1 MRPNIAVNSDTLD
14 EKEKL
19 GLLSAKPVLYIL
31 VLVLSIYGTYAYK
44 LRVDGIFACSAEGYA
59 SDHYL
64 ADCNAGAYGDY
75 DHGAFWFDLEP
86 DAQRFVSRADV
97 LFLGSSQL
105 QFALSTP
112 ATVNWFATLKH
123 SYYLLGF
130 THTENVSFTDPLLE
144 KLNPEASVYV
154 INVDRFFHSRETP
167 PVAEIFHGKDSGDR
181 YARKQLWQS
190 VHRSVCTLIPATCGN
205 QLAVFRSREN
215 GTWILKGSAGLNAAD
230 VSDGPAT
237 NQEQWDEFATLGQQF
252 ISKLPVENDCIVLT
266 LAPWA
271 GTRRAEATAIARA
284 LGLNLIAPN
293 LEGLATYDGS
303 HLDLP
308 SRERWAAAFFNAAG
322 PQIRQCL
329 NKPEQSQ
336 R

>member
-1 MRPNIAVNSDTLD
+1 MHPDLTANSEAID
-14 EKEKL
+14 EKKKP
-19 GLLSAKPVLYIL
+19 GLLSVKPVLYIILL
-31 VLVLSIYGTYAYK
+31 VMSIYGTYAYK
-44 LRVDGIFACSAEGYA
+44 LRVDGIFACSADGYA
-59 SDHYL
+59 SDRYL

-75 DHGAFWFDLEP
+75 DHGAFWFGLEP
-86 DAQRFVSRADV
+86 DAQRFVANAEV

-112 ATVNWFATLKH
+112 ATVDWFSSPKA

-130 THTENVSFTDPLLE
+130 THTENVNFVNPLFE
-144 KLNPEASVYV
+144 KLNPQAKVYV

-167 PVAEIFHGKDSGDR
+167 PAAEIFHGKGMRDR
-181 YARKQLWQS
+181 YAQKQLWQS
-190 VHRSVCTLIPATCGN
+190 VHRSICTLLPAICGN
-205 QLAVFRSREN
+205 QLTVFRSREN
-215 GTWILKGSAGLNAAD
+215 GNWILKGSAGLQAAD

-237 NQEQWDEFATLGQQF
+237 NQEQWDDFAAIGQQF
-252 ISKLPVENDCIVLT
+252 ISKLPVEHDCIVLT

-293 LEGLATYDGS
+293 LEDLVTYDGT

-308 SRERWAAAFFNAAG
+308 SRERWAMAFFDAAG

-329 NKPEQSQ
+329 NKPEQS
-336 R
+336 RR